1 MIADHPRIT
10 SLSLENNNR
19 HAIKYGQD
27 NFNNCFMDNQIKI
40 FLFILASL
48 QWNHCKMNF
57 VLNYIISWSYF
68 DTSVYYVMNFISN

>member
-27 NFNNCFMDNQIKI
+27 NFNNCFMDNKI
-40 FLFILASL
+40 IIFFKFLLASL
-48 QWNHCKMNF
+48 LKKK
-57 VLNYIISWSYF
+57 
-68 DTSVYYVMNFISN
+68 